1 MFPECSLQ
9 GMNFVAGLLLLHLDE
24 AAAFTECSLNVP
36 RKFPES
42 SLKVP

>member
-1 MFPECSLQ
+1 MFAECSMQ
-9 GMNFVAGLLLLHLDE
+9 GMNVAGLLLLHLDE

-36 RKFPES
+36 RKLPES